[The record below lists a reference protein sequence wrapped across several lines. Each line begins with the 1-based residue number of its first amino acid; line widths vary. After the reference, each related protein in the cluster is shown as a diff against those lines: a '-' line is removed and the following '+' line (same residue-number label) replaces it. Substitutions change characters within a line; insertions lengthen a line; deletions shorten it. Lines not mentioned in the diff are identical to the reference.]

1 MIGHRTRTPRG
12 APMMDNFRRRD
23 ISQSKGLQSP
33 YSRLQEALTAAGAEP
48 AKPEAF
54 GIEALNADLREGAE
68 PSRPGRETGSKLI
81 VGPDIKLKGAEITDC
96 DTLVVEGRVEASM
109 DSRAIQISEHGVFV
123 GKAGIDVAEIRGRFE
138 GELTARNQLLIRPT
152 GQASGNVPYRKIAI
166 EEGGE
171 ISGDI
176 AALPE
181 TKGSGVSRAA
191 ADPGRSSAAT
201 PA

>member
-68 PSRPGRETGSKLI
+68 PSRPVRETGSKRI
-81 VGPDIKLKGAEITDC
+81 VGPAIHRKRAATTNPH
-96 DTLVVEGRVEASM
+96 TLVPHAP
-109 DSRAIQISEHGVFV
+109 
-123 GKAGIDVAEIRGRFE
+123 
-138 GELTARNQLLIRPT
+138 RPPPRD
-152 GQASGNVPYRKIAI
+152 NH
-166 EEGGE
+166 
-171 ISGDI
+171 
-176 AALPE
+176 
-181 TKGSGVSRAA
+181 
-191 ADPGRSSAAT
+191 
-201 PA
+201 